1 MIDNFHETVNCT
13 SWNNLQEQLYLTSL
27 STAGTGRERKEKK
40 KNNKQEIR
48 KKKIPPS
55 LFMNKYT
62 KKIT

>member
-1 MIDNFHETVNCT
+1 M
-13 SWNNLQEQLYLTSL
+13 TSL
-27 STAGTGRERKEKK
+27 STAGAGRERKEKK